1 MENANTSSLTVIST
15 EAFNDLNLLSRKFY
29 KLMIAVVSLAFN
41 SLLLVLKLVINTLY
55 LLLVRENEK
64 GLHRKRVNQEN
75 KISGLIKL
83 MARIQ
88 VYVFTKSKGKYMK
101 TFFGSPVMI
110 LTTVGRKSGQLRSTP
125 LIYVKDGERIIIAAS
140 KIGHVKPPAWQ
151 HNVEANPLVE
161 AQVGTK
167 RSYMEARKATE
178 SEEENY
184 WPELFRVFPEY
195 RESLKKTQGIRH
207 IPIFILEPSV

>member
-1 MENANTSSLTVIST
+1 MEKANASPLTEISS

-29 KLMIAVVSLAFN
+29 KVLIAAVSLVLN
-41 SLLLVLKLVINTLY
+41 SLLLALKLVINTLY

-64 GLHRKRVNQEN
+64 GLQRKRINQEN
-75 KISGLIKL
+75 KVGGLIKL

-125 LIYVKDGERIIIAAS
+125 LIYVKDGEKVIITAS

-161 AQVGTK
+161 AQVGTH
-167 RSYMEARKATE
+167 RSYMEARKATKE
-178 SEEENY
+178 EEENY

-207 IPIFILEPSV
+207 IPIFILEPSL